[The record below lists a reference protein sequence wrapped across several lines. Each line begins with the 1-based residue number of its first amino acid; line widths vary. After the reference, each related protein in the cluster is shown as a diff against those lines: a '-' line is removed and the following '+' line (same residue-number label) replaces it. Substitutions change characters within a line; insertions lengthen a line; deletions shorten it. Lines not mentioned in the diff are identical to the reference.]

1 MAEIS
6 MVQMTGPA
14 VSPGASAKEV
24 QGSLASDFS
33 ELLRDKGQ
41 SVSDGGKKT
50 EVKRQETEQS
60 QTHKPDKKVSVQEDE
75 KQEANE
81 SASSPENTEEGLS
94 VLAGMMMQQV
104 QEVDAMT
111 AEGATETVQTE
122 TILAT
127 ENVEM
132 IQMPEVQPVETAI
145 QTAEPVMPEVAQAAQ
160 AVQPQD
166 LIQPRQT
173 VSQEPVQQEAQV
185 ENAVEQPG
193 QAVQAAAPKPEQ
205 SRQENRAEAGNQQE
219 AGADVLKEAE
229 TTVRPEEQPSAHG
242 AASGQFQ
249 SQLVGEGEQIPSEK
263 AAVVKT
269 SEAAMYRDIAETLA
283 TRMPSADG
291 ELTLELE
298 PASLGKIIIKVAF
311 EDGKTVMSLM
321 ADSHR
326 TLSILSQRAG
336 EMAQILE
343 EKTGQQT
350 VIYTPENQPSQ
361 QELPEKGGEENRQ
374 RQRDAQEEK
383 SHDKGSESFMQ
394 QLRLGLVG

>member
-24 QGSLASDFS
+24 QGSLVSDFS

-94 VLAGMMMQQV
+94 VLAGMMMQQI

-127 ENVEM
+127 ENAEM

-205 SRQENRAEAGNQQE
+205 SRQEKWSFLKGVREGTFTVP
-219 AGADVLKEAE
+219 GDGDVDFAPIFK
-229 TTVRPEEQPSAHG
+229 
-242 AASGQFQ
+242 
-249 SQLVGEGEQIPSEK
+249 
-263 AAVVKT
+263 
-269 SEAAMYRDIAETLA
+269 
-283 TRMPSADG
+283 
-291 ELTLELE
+291 
-298 PASLGKIIIKVAF
+298 
-311 EDGKTVMSLM
+311 
-321 ADSHR
+321 
-326 TLSILSQRAG
+326 
-336 EMAQILE
+336 ILE
-343 EKTGQQT
+343 EAGYQGWVVVEAEQDPAKANPFEYALKARKYIAEHTG
-350 VIYTPENQPSQ
+350 
-361 QELPEKGGEENRQ
+361 L
-374 RQRDAQEEK
+374 
-383 SHDKGSESFMQ
+383 
-394 QLRLGLVG
+394 